1 MSWRRREAGGS
12 ARKPTGPA
20 KRQPRRRRSLM
31 SRAST
36 RGAALTT
43 VLATSVL
50 AIGGVAIAGAIG
62 SGGGGTK
69 PVAAGTPSASV
80 PVAPPTPTPT
90 PSRSLAPV
98 PPSAA
103 PTHSSAPK
111 PAPVGHSSAA
121 SPTSAPV
128 RSASPAATRS
138 PCASAPAQ
146 RVAAARRLLQHQ
158 DALPQVTLVTA
169 GPRQGLLGDSD
180 ASART
185 LTLYV
190 RSCGEEPTIQLASVW
205 GYEAGQFIPV
215 QLWDSAKQSKW
226 EQLRGSGSLS
236 YTQTKQD
243 AASVYAFWQTRS
255 TRYWQSPVAPPSF
268 SQLSKLVPLLH
279 MS

>member
-1 MSWRRREAGGS
+1 MS
-12 ARKPTGPA
+12 
-20 KRQPRRRRSLM
+20 Q
-31 SRAST
+31 AST
-36 RGAALTT
+36 RGTALT
-43 VLATSVL
+43 VLATAVL

-69 PVAAGTPSASV
+69 PVAAGTPSPSV
-80 PVAPPTPTPT
+80 PAATATPT

-103 PTHSSAPK
+103 PTHSSSPK
-111 PAPVGHSSAA
+111 PAPVVHSPTA
-121 SPTSAPV
+121 SPTPV
-128 RSASPAATRS
+128 PVQSASPAATRS

-158 DALPQVTLVTA
+158 DALPQVTLITA

-243 AASVYAFWQTRS
+243 AASVYAFWQTGS
-255 TRYWQSPVAPPSF
+255 TRYWQSPVAPPTF
-268 SQLSKLVPLLH
+268 NQLSKLVPLLH